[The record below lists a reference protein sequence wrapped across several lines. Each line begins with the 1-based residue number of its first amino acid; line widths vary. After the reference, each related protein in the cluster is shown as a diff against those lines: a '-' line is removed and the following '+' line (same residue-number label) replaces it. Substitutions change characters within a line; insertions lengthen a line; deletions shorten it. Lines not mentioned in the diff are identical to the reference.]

1 MTYESSIRRAE
12 EIVSILT
19 NGTKPLSESLAL
31 FEEGVGLLRAAEAA
45 LTDIERRA
53 KELMSDAESD
63 TEE

>member
-1 MTYESSIRRAE
+1 MSYEMSIRRVE
-12 EIVSILT
+12 EIVHILT

-31 FEEGVGLLRAAEAA
+31 FEEGVGLLRAADVA
-45 LTDIERRA
+45 LTDIELRA